1 MSEEIQYIDE
11 DVIVLAEDD
20 RIGGSSNFS
29 YIFRRENIDEM
40 KIYHPALPIEICKT
54 PVWYRDFALC
64 TWAEFDGIPRIR
76 DGGYCDEPEKR
87 LMTMEEWCNYR
98 GYDNCT
104 QAFED
109 AARILYEPIECT
121 SEVNE
126 K

>member
-20 RIGGSSNFS
+20 RIGGSGNFS

-40 KIYHPALPIEICKT
+40 KIYHPALPTEICKS
-54 PVWYRDFALC
+54 PIWYRDFARH

-109 AARILYEPIECT
+109 AARSLQQ
-121 SEVNE
+121 
-126 K
+126 